1 MGTSQDPDIS
11 FNERFNS
18 NVKLNKIKAKNKK
31 YGEYMKAHAFDLLTE
46 YYKSVRVSCNINI
59 SKMAYK
65 HPKK

>member
-1 MGTSQDPDIS
+1 MANRWNNCSIRGTSQDPDIS

-46 YYKSVRVSCNINI
+46 
-59 SKMAYK
+59 
-65 HPKK
+65 